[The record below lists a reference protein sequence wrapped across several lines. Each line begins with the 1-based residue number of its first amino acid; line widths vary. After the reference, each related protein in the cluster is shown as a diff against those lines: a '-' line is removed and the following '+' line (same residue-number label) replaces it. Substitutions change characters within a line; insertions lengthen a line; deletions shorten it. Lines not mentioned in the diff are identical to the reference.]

1 MSYYYSKAVRFIENT
16 TSTEGFYDGIRDI
29 LRQAME
35 AETPLKNTY
44 PEDYQIK
51 RLQRMADAK
60 YSQLEN
66 ALQKESF
73 EEICP
78 LCDHVNKYKLSD
90 TKDYKNGKKIVVC
103 QECGSV
109 IFACNLCDCD
119 GCGKCYIEEGYKF

>member
-1 MSYYYSKAVRFIENT
+1 MSYYYSKVVKFIENA

-66 ALQKESF
+66 ALQEESF
-73 EEICP
+73 EETCP
-78 LCDHVNKYKLSD
+78 LCDHINEYKLSE

-103 QECGSV
+103 QNCGS
-109 IFACNLCDCD
+109 IILACSLCDGI
-119 GCGKCYIEEGYKF
+119 GCGKCSL

>member
-1 MSYYYSKAVRFIENT
+1 MSYYYSKAVKFIENA

-60 YSQLEN
+60 YSQLGN
-66 ALQKESF
+66 ALQEAEESF

-78 LCDHVNKYKLSD
+78 HCDYINEYKVSEA
-90 TKDYKNGKKIVVC
+90 KDYKDGKKIVVC
-103 QECGSV
+103 QSCGSV
-109 IFACNLCDCD
+109 ILACSLCDGN
-119 GCGKCYIEEGYKF
+119 GCGKCSL